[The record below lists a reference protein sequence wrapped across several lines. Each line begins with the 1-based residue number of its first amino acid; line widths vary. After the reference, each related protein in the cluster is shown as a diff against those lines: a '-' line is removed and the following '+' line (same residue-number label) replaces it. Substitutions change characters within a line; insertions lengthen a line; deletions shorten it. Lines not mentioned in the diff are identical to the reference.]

1 MFQARKPSDPQ
12 ISRRLRLW
20 AALSGIVVFAATT
33 AGAADASAR
42 PEAIFLP
49 RNRLICFTDLSMR
62 SFRLAFRMLP
72 RTSMGTSSAHNRNQF
87 QSEREELL

>member
-1 MFQARKPSDPQ
+1 MRRRK
-12 ISRRLRLW
+12 RAVTKVW
-20 AALSGIVVFAATT
+20 AKFCQCWTFVTDLPG
-33 AGAADASAR
+33 GAADASAR

-72 RTSMGTSSAHNRNQF
+72 RASMGTSSAHNRNQF